1 MGGGRYNKTWRKA
14 KKDYIMTLFFVCPS
28 KIRALILTAWPLKS
42 TISFFLFNPVCA
54 VYFNRGSYKDKPNV
68 ISKFLRIKGEL
79 FSSGNKA
86 SRYQLYFSLIGFNV
100 PPLIKKTKDKVY
112 WRSKFRF
119 VINRYFSQ
127 FFSVNPSIQQSYQI
141 KMFTTRKSDKG

>member
-1 MGGGRYNKTWRKA
+1 MGGGGNKKNLAESQKRL
-14 KKDYIMTLFFVCPS
+14 YYELVFVCPS

-42 TISFFLFNPVCA
+42 TISFFLFNPACA

-86 SRYQLYFSLIGFNV
+86 SRYQLFFSLIGFNV

-127 FFSVNPSIQQSYQI
+127 FFSVNPSIQQSCQI

>member
-86 SRYQLYFSLIGFNV
+86 PRYQLYFSLIGFNV